1 MWDLVVFS
9 LSFRIIWDNAEAA
22 QYDHL
27 LLWPFLPVIR
37 MPMSIPVIQCC
48 LQGFA
53 QFIQRFE
60 TPALERQGAYLLP
73 PRLNQVQPAGVLR
86 NELNL
91 NL

>member
-1 MWDLVVFS
+1 
-9 LSFRIIWDNAEAA
+9 
-22 QYDHL
+22 
-27 LLWPFLPVIR
+27 
-37 MPMSIPVIQCC
+37 MSIPVIQCC